1 MTTPEAAVPTLTTTG
16 PGVFAVTGP
25 VTFATAGV
33 LLEAGRARFAGQSAV
48 ADVARVRVRNVGG
61 QSVVAVN
68 LKDVSR
74 VDSAGLALLLEWL
87 REARTDRRTMTFTV
101 LPDKLLAIARL
112 SGVDGLLTDG
122 YSGPASGSTPSASS
136 SSASSSSASSR

>member
-1 MTTPEAAVPTLTTTG
+1 MTAPAGESAALAATG
-16 PGVFAVTGP
+16 PGAFAVTGA
-25 VTFATAGV
+25 VTFATAGA
-33 LLEAGRARFAGQSAV
+33 LLEAGRTGFAGQAP
-48 ADVARVRVRNVGG
+48 
-61 QSVVAVN
+61 VAVN
-68 LKDVSR
+68 LKGVSR

-87 REARTDRRTMTFTV
+87 REARAGQRAMTFTG

-122 YSGPASGSTPSASS
+122 YSGPAPGSTPSAES

>member
-1 MTTPEAAVPTLTTTG
+1 MTQPEAVVPTLRATG
-16 PGVFAVTGP
+16 PGLFAVTGP
-25 VTFATAGV
+25 VTFATAGA
-33 LLEAGRARFAGQSAV
+33 LLDAGRGQFEGQSTI
-48 ADVARVRVRNVGG
+48 
-61 QSVVAVN
+61 AVN
-68 LKDVSR
+68 LKGVSR

-87 REARTDRRTMTFTV
+87 RQARAGRRAMTFTD

-122 YSGPASGSTPSASS
+122 YSGAAAGAS

>member
-1 MTTPEAAVPTLTTTG
+1 VSQPVVAAATLTATG
-16 PGVFAVTGP
+16 PGQFAVTGA
-25 VTFATAGV
+25 VTFATAGA
-33 LLEAGRARFAGQSAV
+33 LLDAGRAQFAGQPAV
-48 ADVARVRVRNVGG
+48 T
-61 QSVVAVN
+61 VN

-87 REARTDRRTMTFTV
+87 RQARADQRAVTFTG

-112 SGVDGLLTDG
+112 GGVDGLLTDG
-122 YSGPASGSTPSASS
+122 YLGSASGSTPAGSS